1 MATESSGLSA
11 ARLPCRRGCCLL
23 ALCFKRRRAILF
35 MNKKLYGG
43 ILGTIGFL
51 LSPLSWWNDLFINF
65 PIAYAFACA
74 ANFIYKGSF
83 LNALIIFYWLTNI
96 LGFVLLQKGLEKMEK
111 DTEEKKK
118 YSGKDFLRDILFS
131 VAYTLLIV
139 ILVKLGIIKP
149 II

>member
-1 MATESSGLSA
+1 
-11 ARLPCRRGCCLL
+11 
-23 ALCFKRRRAILF
+23 

-51 LSPLSWWNDLFINF
+51 LSPLSWWNDLFVNF
-65 PIAYAFACA
+65 PIAYACACA

-83 LNALIIFYWLTNI
+83 LSAFIIFYWLTNV
-96 LGFVLLQKGLEKMEK
+96 LGFALLQKGLEKMGK
-111 DTEEKKK
+111 DAKEKKK
-118 YSGKDFLRDILFS
+118 YSGKDFLRDMLFS
-131 VAYTLLIV
+131 ALYTLLIV